1 MASDPSPSVEDLSS
15 FSNPLFGQAPLP
27 LEASIE
33 TPEDKIK
40 SISHIIDDDVSGP
53 NEVENPLFE
62 KCRPRPQES
71 EDTNPEKDVDI
82 SIEHKGKPKVSNQ
95 IYDECQ
101 TGLPKNFSTVTKRA
115 CKRLSRRLQ
124 QYATTYM

>member
-1 MASDPSPSVEDLSS
+1 MTSDPSQSVEDLSS

-27 LEASIE
+27 LEASST
-33 TPEDKIK
+33 TPKDKIEAK
-40 SISHIIDDDVSGP
+40 SPTIDDDGTGP

-82 SIEHKGKPKVSNQ
+82 SIEHKGKPKLSNQ
-95 IYDECQ
+95 I
-101 TGLPKNFSTVTKRA
+101 
-115 CKRLSRRLQ
+115 
-124 QYATTYM
+124 

>member
-27 LEASIE
+27 LEASSE
-33 TPEDKIK
+33 TPKDKIESK
-40 SISHIIDDDVSGP
+40 SPIIDDDKSGP

-82 SIEHKGKPKVSNQ
+82 SIEHKGKQKISNQ
-95 IYDECQ
+95 ETIFNKLLRGDLYIGYNLDY
-101 TGLPKNFSTVTKRA
+101 N
-115 CKRLSRRLQ
+115 
-124 QYATTYM
+124 

>member
-27 LEASIE
+27 LEASSE
-33 TPEDKIK
+33 TPKDKIESK
-40 SISHIIDDDVSGP
+40 SPIIDDDKSGP

-71 EDTNPEKDVDI
+71 EDINQEKDVDI
-82 SIEHKGKPKVSNQ
+82 SIEHKGKPKLSKSN
-95 IYDECQ
+95 
-101 TGLPKNFSTVTKRA
+101 L
-115 CKRLSRRLQ
+115 
-124 QYATTYM
+124 